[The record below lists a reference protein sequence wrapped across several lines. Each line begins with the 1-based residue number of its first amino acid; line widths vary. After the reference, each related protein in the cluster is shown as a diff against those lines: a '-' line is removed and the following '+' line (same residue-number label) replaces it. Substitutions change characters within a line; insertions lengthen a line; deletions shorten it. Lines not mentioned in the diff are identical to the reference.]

1 MKTKPKRN
9 GCLRQSSFLYAEGPQ
24 THSWF
29 RKHMRPTKFSRW
41 VLGESSIVLGFLT
54 ENMSA
59 SWTPDWTRTRKHR
72 SNNWQNKTEPKNKT
86 KKPNKQK
93 KPQIYWSEKKN
104 PQLYGSEVFNYMD
117 QRFSGNLRWAHKSKG
132 PQFMEEWNHALK
144 CYATVKHSYYVEIW
158 YARVCHTSGRK
169 TRGVCFTGLI

>member
-9 GCLRQSSFLYAEGPQ
+9 GCLRQSSFLYTEGPQ

-41 VLGESSIVLGFLT
+41 GLGESSIVPGFLT

-72 SNNWQNKTEPKNKT
+72 SNNWQNKTEPNQTKPNQKET
-86 KKPNKQK
+86 KKKKKNQTSDQK
-93 KPQIYWSEKKN
+93 KKKK
-104 PQLYGSEVFNYMD
+104 LNYMD

-158 YARVCHTSGRK
+158 HARVCHTSGRK
-169 TRGVCFTGLI
+169 ARGVCFTGSI